1 MFDEGKFPPEM
12 FVCPDHGSWYLD
24 IYRAVDINRAV
35 DIPVDSRNVRMLV
48 SGQLAWAAWAGKLG
62 WDHRPLPWRAGEA
75 HTSVTTSPNQT
86 NTHTIQKATTMAFIF
101 NTILRETVNWHLNKL
116 SPFAAWGCG
125 WGCCNWCIRLIE
137 YRPCGNWVAH
147 VSFRCFGSSLR
158 KL

>member
-35 DIPVDSRNVRMLV
+35 DTAVDSRNVRMLV

-86 NTHTIQKATTMAFIF
+86 YTHTTRKAATMAFIF
-101 NTILRETVNWHLNKL
+101 ITILRETVNWHLNNL
-116 SPFAAWGCG
+116 SSFAAWGSG
-125 WGCCNWCIRLIE
+125 YCNWCIQLVDLVDMQ
-137 YRPCGNWVAH
+137 YMH
-147 VSFRCFGSSLR
+147 TSFTCFGVSLG
-158 KL
+158 KM